1 MPPRPLFFYTSCS
14 VLKNS
19 GRISNKIQVNSHG
32 VYIPVDKQICNY
44 VNKIDSYECK
54 ETVQQMIFMEWII
67 EQDPQLHPL
76 SFYMHHTPDSFT
88 ANGPVC
94 IPYTQV
100 NLLCHP
106 KSSPT
111 CPVDNYTWLLL
122 YHVVS
127 WPVCIQLFYSFTST
141 FSPSQ
146 LPYFTTHDKLLQMDR
161 ATHNS
166 PNHTSTSPACHRT
179 PQEPHCPQHSRI
191 CRLHL
196 PVYTKFHLL
205 NPTQTRTADLAFCFR
220 RECAWSCSPIYF
232 KKYSAYYSCHSQG
245 SFSL

>member
-1 MPPRPLFFYTSCS
+1 MTSW
-14 VLKNS
+14 
-19 GRISNKIQVNSHG
+19 RQR
-32 VYIPVDKQICNY
+32 
-44 VNKIDSYECK
+44 
-54 ETVQQMIFMEWII
+54 II
-67 EQDPQLHPL
+67 EQDPQTHTPIIH
-76 SFYMHHTPDSFT
+76 MHHTPDSFT

-100 NLLCHP
+100 HFTLPSQVITHMSCRQL
-106 KSSPT
+106 
-111 CPVDNYTWLLL
+111 YTWLLL

-166 PNHTSTSPACHRT
+166 RQPHFNFTSMPQDSTGTTHHSTLVSVDCTFCLHKVHT
-179 PQEPHCPQHSRI
+179 
-191 CRLHL
+191 
-196 PVYTKFHLL
+196 LL

-232 KKYSAYYSCHSQG
+232 KKYSAYYSCHSPKDHSVCSSVKKRQ
-245 SFSL
+245 SLLWSQTKWYL